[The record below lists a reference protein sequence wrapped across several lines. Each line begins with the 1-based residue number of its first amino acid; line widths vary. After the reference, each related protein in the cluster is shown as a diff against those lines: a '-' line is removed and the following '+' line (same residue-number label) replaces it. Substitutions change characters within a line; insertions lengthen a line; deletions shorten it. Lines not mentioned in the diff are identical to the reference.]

1 MAWEFDSDRP
11 IYTQIV
17 EKLSIEIA
25 AGRLTPGERMLSV
38 RDLAAEAGVN
48 PNTVQRALTEL
59 ERNGLVIA
67 MRGGAGRYVSGDSKA
82 HDDTKTKLLKEKT
95 LGYIESIRSLG
106 LNDEEILE
114 LVKECMKKED
124 E

>member
-1 MAWEFDSDRP
+1 MAWEFESDRP

-17 EKLSIEIA
+17 EKLSVEIA

-48 PNTVQRALTEL
+48 PNTVQRALIEL
-59 ERNGLVIA
+59 ERNGLVVA
-67 MRGGAGRYVSGDSKA
+67 MRGGGGRFVSDDSKA
-82 HDDTKTKLLKEKT
+82 HDETRVKLLREKT
-95 LGYIESIRSLG
+95 DVYIDGIRSLG
-106 LNDEEILE
+106 LTDGEIID
-114 LVKECMKKED
+114 LVKKCLTKE

>member
-17 EKLSIEIA
+17 EKLSVEIA

-48 PNTVQRALTEL
+48 PNTVQRALAEL
-59 ERNGLVIA
+59 ERNGLVVA
-67 MRGGAGRYVSGDSKA
+67 MRGGGGRFVSDDSKA
-82 HDDTKTKLLKEKT
+82 HDETKAKLLREKT
-95 LGYIESIRSLG
+95 AVYIDGIRSLG
-106 LNDEEILE
+106 LTDDEILD
-114 LVKECMKKED
+114 LVKKCLTKE